1 MSATLSNSGGKLH
14 VSSVGGATT
23 TSVVEGLAKSRGSW
37 ANSADTNQILDGN
50 SLNVS
55 SGTDNGVGIFTISY
69 TNNFSAVSKYNY
81 GTSLHL
87 TTIDM
92 ATYGVAERYTG
103 SDKYTACDATGP
115 TDSEV
120 DHARNLM
127 IVFGDLA

>member
-1 MSATLSNSGGKLH
+1 MAYGKVVADQIQH
-14 VSSVGGATT
+14 SSEGTVDTQYVVRGGAKAL
-23 TSVVEGLAKSRGSW
+23 SSW
-37 ANSADTNQILDGN
+37 ANSADTNQLSDG
-50 SLNVS
+50 SGLNTS
-55 SGTDNGVGIFTISY
+55 SATDGGIGIFTINY
-69 TNNFSAVSKYNY
+69 TNNFIRAGKYNY

-127 IVFGDLA
+127 AVFGDLA

>member
-1 MSATLSNSGGKLH
+1 MAYGKIVADQIQH
-14 VSSVGGATT
+14 SSEGTVDTQYVVRGGAKALT
-23 TSVVEGLAKSRGSW
+23 SW
-37 ANSADTNQILDGN
+37 ANSADTNQLLDG
-50 SLNVS
+50 SDLNTS
-55 SGTDNGVGIFTISY
+55 SVTDGGIGIFTINY
-69 TNNFSAVSKYNY
+69 TNNFTRVGKYNY

-92 ATYGVAERYTG
+92 SVYGVEERYTG
-103 SDKYTACDATGP
+103 SDKYRSVDATGP